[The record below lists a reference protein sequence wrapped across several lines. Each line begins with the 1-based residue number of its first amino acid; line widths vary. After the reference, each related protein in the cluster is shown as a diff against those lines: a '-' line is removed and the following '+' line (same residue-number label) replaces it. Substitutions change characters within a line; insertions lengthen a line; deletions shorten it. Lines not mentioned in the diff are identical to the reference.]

1 MYRCQKC
8 NIVVGP
14 NQKIHKVVVETRP
27 RTYTLARPVR
37 ARSRGRR
44 EEEEPLGQA
53 NGYEI
58 AKELE
63 VCSTCASAVAAEQ
76 APA

>member
-27 RTYTLARPVR
+27 RTYAVSRPVR
-37 ARSRGRR
+37 RGRGRR
-44 EEEEPLGQA
+44 RQEEEPMGQA
-53 NGYEI
+53 SGYEI

-63 VCSTCASAVAAEQ
+63 VCPSCAASLSAEQ
-76 APA
+76 PEA